1 MINLL
6 AKETSE
12 LRKILENLQDFEQ
25 NFDSAKQL
33 ARLLGVHFSEGKT
46 SFVFWTSG
54 INVEKGFENIL
65 EIYRPKSEIDF
76 SKKEQ
81 NIDFQVVTLHLQ
93 QINELTF
100 GIFEGIKVGNKNQ
113 VGDFYELFYSDKK
126 NQKHRVA
133 DPLAYSIPF
142 GTFSP
147 AEIFDIQSV
156 TQNRKDDF
164 YLKNLQGKVQKP
176 TNILEIH
183 IPTASEGGTLAH
195 LSDFY
200 KKTSQTIDNQGIVS
214 DFEKAFLAYEAV
226 ELMPLQALAE
236 HENKAPFW
244 QEKHRNESTASINL
258 QKPNT
263 QNWGYDIL
271 IAASS
276 AINPNLLATK
286 RPHEL
291 LDFIETMHT
300 FSQNPIQV
308 YLDVVYGHS
317 DSQGVKVLHKKFIAG
332 DGMYG
337 KVLNFKHLLVRAILL
352 ESMRRMLQYGI
363 DGFRIDASQDINN
376 YNSDTKKIEYDSD
389 FLKEITLL
397 KAEIGDVIYK
407 PFVIFEDGRPWPEV
421 GWALKQ
427 TYREVTEMLPETIQ
441 WSPLTFADN
450 NPHIFN
456 FWQHKFHRIKEICE
470 YGEHWLTGSS
480 NHDSL
485 RKGATQNPYEQAI
498 NVFFDEKINQIF
510 HKGYNAPATKLLEN
524 FLPGTPMDFLQ
535 ANVAAPWMFMRNTD
549 DEWGLKIIAEEA
561 NFFHWFISEKQF
573 KKNNLFKSLKNTGL
587 DNYFLL
593 KNFITDLPQIV
604 KLCDYKWEDM
614 LAIIKLKGR
623 GYYPIFKTKS
633 ELQFFAKNYMEDVHN
648 FCNVSHAEK
657 DFSKNVSSELF
668 FQIRKFRKRNSWLS
682 KNLLQED
689 TLQIIPKY
697 GAIVYQICRKNIE
710 TNETWA
716 FYANMEGDKITLQT
730 PDNQGIIFKTN
741 NFISDK
747 NEMILSNSEAVI
759 FKI

>member
-1 MINLL
+1 MINFL
-6 AKETSE
+6 AQETAE
-12 LRKILENLQDFEQ
+12 LGKVLENLQDFEQ
-25 NFDSAKQL
+25 NFDVAKQL
-33 ARLLGVHFSEGKT
+33 AKLLGVHFSKGKT
-46 SFVFWTSG
+46 SFVFWTPE
-54 INVEKGFENIL
+54 INLEKKFENTL
-65 EIYRPKSEIDF
+65 EIYCPKLEINF
-76 SKKEQ
+76 FKNEQ
-81 NIDFQVVTLHLQ
+81 TIDFQVVSFHLK
-93 QINELTF
+93 QINEIIF
-100 GIFEGIKVGNKNQ
+100 GVFEGIKVGNKNQ
-113 VGDFYELFYSDKK
+113 IGDFYDLFYLDKK
-126 NQKHRVA
+126 NQKCRIA
-133 DPLAYSIPF
+133 DPLAYSTPF
-142 GTFSP
+142 GAFSP

-156 TQNRKDDF
+156 TQERKDYF

-176 TNILEIH
+176 ANILEIH
-183 IPTASEGGTLAH
+183 LPTASEGGTLAD
-195 LSDFY
+195 LADFY
-200 KKTSQTIDNQGIVS
+200 KKINQTIDNQGFTS
-214 DFEKAFLAYEAV
+214 DFEKAYLAYDAV
-226 ELMPLQALAE
+226 ELLPLQVLAE
-236 HENKAPFW
+236 HENKPPFW
-244 QEKHRNESTASINL
+244 QEKYRTENIISVNL
-258 QKPNT
+258 QKPDT

-300 FSQNPIQV
+300 FSEKPMQV

-317 DSQGVKVLHKKFIAG
+317 DSQGAKVLNKKFIAG

-376 YNSDTKKIEYDSD
+376 YNSDTKKIEYDAD

-397 KAEIGDVIYK
+397 KAEVSDVIYK
-407 PFVIFEDGRPWPEV
+407 PFIIFEDGRPWPEI

-427 TYREVTEMLPETIQ
+427 TYREVTKMLPETIQ

-456 FWQHKFHRIKEICE
+456 FWQHKFHRIKEIAE

-485 RKGATQNPYEQAI
+485 RKGATQNPYEQAT
-498 NVFFDEKINQIF
+498 NVFLGEKINQIF

-535 ANVAAPWMFMRNTD
+535 ANVAAPWTFMRNTD
-549 DEWGLKIIAEEA
+549 DEWGLKIISEEA
-561 NFFHWFISEKQF
+561 NFFHWFISEQQF
-573 KKNNLFKSLKNTGL
+573 EEKYLFKSLKNNGL

-633 ELQFFAKNYMEDVHN
+633 ELQFFAKNYMQDIHD
-648 FCNVSHAEK
+648 FCNVCHAEK
-657 DFSKNVSSELF
+657 YFSQNIESELF
-668 FQIRKFRKRNSWLS
+668 FQIRKFRARNNWLS
-682 KNLLQED
+682 KNLFQED
-689 TLQIIPKY
+689 IVEIIPKY
-697 GAIVYQICRKNIE
+697 GATVYHISRENIA
-710 TNETWA
+710 NGETWI
-716 FYANMEGDKITLQT
+716 FYGNMEGDKITLQI
-730 PDNQGIIFKTN
+730 PDNQGIVMKTN
-741 NFISDK
+741 NISFHK
-747 NEMILSNSEAVI
+747 NEMTLGNSEAII
-759 FKI
+759 FKK